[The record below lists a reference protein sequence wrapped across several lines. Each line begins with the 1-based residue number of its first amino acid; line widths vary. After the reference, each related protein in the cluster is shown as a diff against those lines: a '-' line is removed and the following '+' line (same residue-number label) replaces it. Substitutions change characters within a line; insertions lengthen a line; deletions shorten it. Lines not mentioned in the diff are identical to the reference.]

1 MDELISLALKALEEK
16 KAQAGQA
23 QSPEAPAERYRRIL
37 DDLRARSAAPPF
49 GAPSAA
55 APQQPAPPPRPAPPP
70 APAPPPS
77 SPEPVLSKVEGPA
90 PKRGPLHGLFE
101 GGNSLV
107 RAVVAAE
114 LLDRPLALRE
124 NAYWQKR

>member
-1 MDELISLALKALEEK
+1 LDELIGLALKSLAEKRAASQQQLPGESAGERYARILEE
-16 KAQAGQA
+16 
-23 QSPEAPAERYRRIL
+23 
-37 DDLRARSAAPPF
+37 LRARSAQPPVDQTLAPVSQP
-49 GAPSAA
+49 
-55 APQQPAPPPRPAPPP
+55 PQPPRPPNIVLSGAEGPPLAAPPSP
-70 APAPPPS
+70 APAR
-77 SPEPVLSKVEGPA
+77 KH
-90 PKRGPLHGLFE
+90 GPLDGLFE

>member
-1 MDELISLALKALEEK
+1 MDELIALAVRRLAEK
-16 KAQAGQA
+16 SAPSGQPA
-23 QSPEAPAERYRRIL
+23 EAAAERYQQIL
-37 DDLRARSAAPPF
+37 EALRARAVAPPE
-49 GAPSAA
+49 AVPSAA
-55 APQQPAPPPRPAPPP
+55 GGQPQTAPVPPPRPS
-70 APAPPPS
+70 PPPS
-77 SPEPVLSKVEGPA
+77 PPPSQPPPHRQEH
-90 PKRGPLHGLFE
+90 GPLQGLFE